1 MPRYRLLLVDD
12 EPRMTQVLGILAE
25 RWGYEVRTASNGD
38 EALKVMQDF
47 SAELI
52 VTDLKMPGLD
62 GAGLLDAVKLRHPD
76 TAVIIMTAHA
86 TVKSAV
92 DAMRAG
98 AFDYVMKPFENEE
111 LRLTVERAL
120 DYTRLKKDNAYMR
133 RELGV
138 KYRVDRIIGDSP
150 QIQTVLQLIERVA
163 PTRATVLVTGES
175 GTGKEL
181 VAKAIHFRSGRST
194 GPFVRVNC
202 AALAESLLE
211 SELFGHEKGAF
222 TGAVRTHRGKF
233 EEADGGTI
241 FLDEIGETSNN
252 FQTKLLRVLQ
262 EGVLTRVGGM
272 ADIAVDVRV
281 IAATNRNLQQR
292 VKEGLFREDLYFR
305 LNVVPIHL
313 PALRERAGD
322 IPQLAENFI
331 RTASQANDVP
341 LKELGADA
349 VEALQK
355 YDWPGNVRELENT
368 IERAI

>member
-1 MPRYRLLLVDD
+1 
-12 EPRMTQVLGILAE
+12 
-25 RWGYEVRTASNGD
+25 
-38 EALKVMQDF
+38 
-47 SAELI
+47 
-52 VTDLKMPGLD
+52 
-62 GAGLLDAVKLRHPD
+62 
-76 TAVIIMTAHA
+76 
-86 TVKSAV
+86 
-92 DAMRAG
+92 
-98 AFDYVMKPFENEE
+98 
-111 LRLTVERAL
+111 
-120 DYTRLKKDNAYMR
+120 
-133 RELGV
+133 
-138 KYRVDRIIGDSP
+138 
-150 QIQTVLQLIERVA
+150 
-163 PTRATVLVTGES
+163 
-175 GTGKEL
+175 
-181 VAKAIHFRSGRST
+181 
-194 GPFVRVNC
+194 
-202 AALAESLLE
+202 ESLLE

-368 IERAI
+368 IERAIILSPERTIRAADLWIPSARSATAVATATAEPSAKYQIAPELFAKPLAPFVDEMAKVRVLHALDQTHWHKQEAADILGVDRATLYRQMKKFGILESDGEEKG